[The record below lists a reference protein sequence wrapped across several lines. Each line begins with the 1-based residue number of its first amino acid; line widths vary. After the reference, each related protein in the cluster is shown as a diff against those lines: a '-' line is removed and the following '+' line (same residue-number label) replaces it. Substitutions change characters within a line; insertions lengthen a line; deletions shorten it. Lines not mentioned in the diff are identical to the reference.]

1 MTGLRHTGGPL
12 GQPEECGSTTGGALL
27 EEILRPKSILQKL
40 DNRAAFDQEVQPGR
54 RSFHLLEEPVERLLG
69 LDSFHLLEEP
79 VERLLGLD
87 S

>member
-40 DNRAAFDQEVQPGR
+40 DTRCRLGPGG
-54 RSFHLLEEPVERLLG
+54 SAGSTLLSP
-69 LDSFHLLEEP
+69 P
-79 VERLLGLD
+79 
-87 S
+87 